1 MRSTSATLETEGVG
15 KIRLIQADITQ
26 VDADAIV
33 TAANEALCGG
43 GGVDG
48 AVHHAA
54 GPELLAECQ
63 RIGGCPVGE
72 ARITRGYELLA
83 THVIHAV
90 GPAYVEGDAQEAAL
104 LRSAYLSC
112 LRIAEEHC
120 LDHIVFP
127 CISAGVL
134 GFPVEEA
141 AVIAISTVR
150 DWLSTHDVP
159 RIVTFCV
166 YSDDDEEV
174 YRQLL
179 AS

>member
-1 MRSTSATLETEGVG
+1 MG
-15 KIRLIQADITQ
+15 KIRLIQADISQ

-72 ARITRGYELLA
+72 ARLTKGYGLLA
-83 THVIHAV
+83 NYVIHAV
-90 GPAYVEGDAQEAAL
+90 GPAYVEGTPQETSL
-104 LRSAYLSC
+104 LASAYLSC
-112 LRIAEEHC
+112 LRIAEQHG
-120 LDHIVFP
+120 LDHVVVP

-134 GFPVEEA
+134 GFPIADA
-141 AVIAISTVR
+141 ATIAITVVR
-150 DWLSTHDVP
+150 GWLSAHDVP

-166 YSDDDEEV
+166 YSDDDEDV
-174 YRQLL
+174 YRKLL